1 MDLKEYQ
8 GKDFFRRYGVPTSEG
23 RLASSVDEA
32 VAAAGELGLP
42 VVVKA
47 QVLVGG
53 RGKAGGVR
61 LAASEEEVRAV
72 ASAILG
78 MDLKGHRVHEV
89 WLERASAI
97 RHEYYASFTLD
108 RTARQYLLMLSAKGG
123 VDIEEVAATDPDAI
137 ARVHIDPI
145 DGLTPEQVEE
155 AAERA
160 GITEGREELPSV
172 LESLYRA
179 FVEGDA
185 DLVEVNPLIVRD
197 DGRLWALDA
206 KVTLDDS
213 AAFRHPEWDAY
224 RADEDL
230 DSREAAAKARGLNY
244 IGLEGSVGIIANGA
258 GLAMA
263 TLDVVKQV
271 GGEAA
276 NFLDLGGGAGADTM
290 TAALEVIAT
299 DPQVRALLV
308 NIFGGITRC
317 DDVARGIVAALGRV
331 ELPFPMVV
339 RLDGTNAAAGHEIL
353 ASVVSDRVIVE
364 RTMVDAARRAVAEAG
379 KAVA

>member
-1 MDLKEYQ
+1 VDLKEYQ

-339 RLDGTNAAAGHEIL
+339 RLDGTNAAAGHAIL

>member
-339 RLDGTNAAAGHEIL
+339 RLDGTNAAAGHAIL

>member
-1 MDLKEYQ
+1 VDLKEYQ

-23 RLASSVDEA
+23 QLASSVDEA

>member
-1 MDLKEYQ
+1 VDLKEYQ
-8 GKDFFRRYGVPTSEG
+8 GKDFFRRHGVPTSEG
-23 RLASSVDEA
+23 QLASSVDEA

-123 VDIEEVAATDPDAI
+123 VDIEEVAATDPGAI

>member
-299 DPQVRALLV
+299 DR
-308 NIFGGITRC
+308 
-317 DDVARGIVAALGRV
+317 
-331 ELPFPMVV
+331 
-339 RLDGTNAAAGHEIL
+339 
-353 ASVVSDRVIVE
+353 E
-364 RTMVDAARRAVAEAG
+364 RKKGKTKRRE
-379 KAVA
+379 KNKIKN

>member
-1 MDLKEYQ
+1 VDLKEYQ

-97 RHEYYASFTLD
+97 CHEYYASFTLD

>member
-1 MDLKEYQ
+1 VDLKEYQ